1 MIIFDEPSTAPIVG
15 LALAV
20 IFFGIQLLLCFKAKR
35 AVLRRLP
42 LYVILVSV
50 GFILLLCT
58 GVFGTGSGFL
68 GNVHLIV
75 AAILGIVVGIAAVG
89 VAAGWG
95 VYFVYKEY
103 QNKKAD

>member
-1 MIIFDEPSTAPIVG
+1 MIIFEDPRTAPMVG

-20 IFFGIQLLLCFKAKR
+20 VFFAVQLLLCFRAKR
-35 AVLRRLP
+35 AVVRRLP
-42 LYVILVSV
+42 LYLIFVSA

-58 GVFGTGSGFL
+58 GLFGTGSGFL

-89 VAAGWG
+89 VAAGWA
-95 VYFVYKEY
+95 VYWFW
-103 QNKKAD
+103 QRKKTD